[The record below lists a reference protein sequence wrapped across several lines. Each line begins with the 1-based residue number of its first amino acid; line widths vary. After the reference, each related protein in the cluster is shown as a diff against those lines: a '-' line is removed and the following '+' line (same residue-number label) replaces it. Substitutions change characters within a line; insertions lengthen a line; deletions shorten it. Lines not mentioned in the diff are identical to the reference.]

1 MPANASELIATAL
14 DWTNLNQGIVSI
26 AIFAITLLIGW
37 ISGIFS
43 ALRRK
48 PKFKLDLLDG
58 PTFCCTF
65 LIGTRF
71 NEHDV
76 HRTGFALYLTIANV
90 GSAPASIQDIH
101 IAYHW
106 HLRPWSLNW
115 IKYRL
120 GWFWLKNQAV
130 ALSDFQVSIGDKKKI
145 YPFLI
150 QANNLSPNIPNT
162 YIQVGQSERGVVYFE
177 QEDSWGGCFPTI
189 HNQTVP
195 IKVKVID
202 VFGASHTAKFA
213 IPVVSM
219 EYARKY
225 NPSFGMTF
233 AELRN
238 QPLPNDDDLI
248 HPLDGLSMPSS
259 KV

>member
-1 MPANASELIATAL
+1 MPINASNFLATTL
-14 DWTNLNQGIVSI
+14 NWTNQNQGIVSI
-26 AIFAITLLIGW
+26 IIFVITLLIGW

-48 PKFKLDLLDG
+48 PKFKLGLLPG

-65 LIGTRF
+65 LIGKTF
-71 NEHDV
+71 NEHGV

-90 GSAPASIQDIH
+90 GSAPASIRDIH
-101 IAYHW
+101 IGYHW
-106 HLRPWSLNW
+106 HLRPYSLNW

-120 GWFWLKNQAV
+120 GWFWLREQVV
-130 ALSDFQVSIGDKKKI
+130 ALSDFQVDIGEKKKKI

-150 QANNLSPNIPNT
+150 QANNVSPNNPNT

-189 HNQTVP
+189 RNEKVT

-202 VFGASHTAKFA
+202 VFGASHTAIFS

-219 EYARKY
+219 EKARKF
-225 NPSFGMTF
+225 NPSFGTTI

-238 QPLPNDDDLI
+238 QPLPSDDDLI
-248 HPLDGLSMPSS
+248 HPLDEL
-259 KV
+259 